1 VRVEGTFDSLN
12 RGHLGGFGG
21 TIQDLR
27 RLDVWERPPDPNR
40 VSDTSSTGQIPFTS
54 GRLTRA
60 PLRHLLACS
69 RNSTRKRATSEPGWT
84 SSCATTTTRLT
95 HELEHL
101 LQRHLTIQWKLAAA
115 RGCEYY
121 ELKTRAASLSK
132 GDPVVFVD
140 SDVIPEPEWLAELL
154 ACFDDPVVEV
164 ACGSTFIDPESLSGK
179 AFALFCSFRSVR
191 YAEKS
196 AGCRSSTP
204 TTWPFAAGR
213 SSAFRSRTSW
223 TRRGAPAC
231 SLRSV

>member
-1 VRVEGTFDSLN
+1 VILRQRSNPVHVRS
-12 RGHLGGFGG
+12 
-21 TIQDLR
+21 I
-27 RLDVWERPPDPNR
+27 
-40 VSDTSSTGQIPFTS
+40 DTSSIATPA
-54 GRLTRA
+54 R
-60 PLRHLLACS
+60 LLAQLDAQAGDVGARVDVTVCY
-69 RNSTRKRATSEPGWT
+69 NDDEVDG
-84 SSCATTTTRLT
+84 

-132 GDPVVFVD
+132 GDPVAFVD

-154 ACFDDPVVEV
+154 ACFDDPAVEV